1 MISTAPFLFHLGLDS
16 ASSPIS
22 RRVVQPT
29 TKPKGGQGSHPCL
42 FKPLSL
48 IGFFENIRNVYTN
61 RSKNQLR
68 SWALQSNCCTYNLTS
83 LIYFNITPSG
93 HSKYRANISCL
104 VSWNL
109 KYLWICDTISLIL
122 GKTLGSFQKIHGGR
136 GICFASQKSL
146 GGEPPGRKG
155 QDFSSR
161 IPPSNVS
168 WTKHHSKSPAGPHP
182 AQCEQLVFLDW
193 GKYSSLVGHL
203 VRRADKPRGRAGG
216 VVWWIP
222 SPPFQVMI
230 HKGFIP

>member
-61 RSKNQLR
+61 SSKNQLK

-83 LIYFNITPSG
+83 LILKKTPSG

-122 GKTLGSFQKIHGGR
+122 GKTLGSFPKNPWGGEGNLFCQPKNR
-136 GICFASQKSL
+136 W
-146 GGEPPGRKG
+146 GGEPPARKG
-155 QDFSSR
+155 SR
-161 IPPSNVS
+161 ISVQEFLLPMSADVSTSFKIPMGLILHNVS
-168 WTKHHSKSPAGPHP
+168 S
-182 AQCEQLVFLDW
+182 
-193 GKYSSLVGHL
+193 
-203 VRRADKPRGRAGG
+203 
-216 VVWWIP
+216 
-222 SPPFQVMI
+222 
-230 HKGFIP
+230 

>member
-122 GKTLGSFQKIHGGR
+122 GKTLGSFQKIHGGE
-136 GICFASQKSL
+136 GNLFCQPKIV
-146 GGEPPGRKG
+146 GWGTPGPKG
-155 QDFSSR
+155 TGFQFKNSSF
-161 IPPSNVS
+161 
-168 WTKHHSKSPAGPHP
+168 
-182 AQCEQLVFLDW
+182 QCQLNETSF
-193 GKYSSLVGHL
+193 K
-203 VRRADKPRGRAGG
+203 
-216 VVWWIP
+216 IP
-222 SPPFQVMI
+222 SWASSCTMWAASVPWLREVFFVGRPSC
-230 HKGFIP
+230 KKSW